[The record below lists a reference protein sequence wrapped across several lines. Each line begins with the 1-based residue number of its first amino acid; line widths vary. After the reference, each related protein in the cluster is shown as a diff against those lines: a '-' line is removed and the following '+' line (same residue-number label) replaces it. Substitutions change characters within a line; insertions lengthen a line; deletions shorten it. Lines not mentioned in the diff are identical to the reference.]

1 MADAPFLAVVLAFA
15 KRLVRRPMEY
25 VGRLAAERN
34 AARRGINPALLDE
47 PIASS
52 YARVSDA
59 TPHDG
64 WWQAVSAATGRAVVR
79 PNFLAKPAVQ
89 DWLAQAAVSDAFRK
103 LTKLEVIGADT
114 KSSSLRDFL
123 AQRYADFTGEK
134 AALAHGPIDRLIQIL
149 VAGCSYSLS
158 PSDRFIAGAFQEMY
172 RNFNQRFDALEAGR
186 SAEVQEAISAREL
199 SRPNPETARA
209 SQELHTILSLRT
221 FDRDLAL
228 KRIRRLLTRLQAGD
242 LLAADQQ
249 CKEEIRYWAARL
261 MATQSDT
268 LALAQQIRDDIAEG
282 NPETNLAAID
292 ALAAETQ
299 GDPEAAMRI
308 IRDKRDPDSRSVLFG
323 LMMRH
328 RGPAETLEWFDRQ
341 PDNDDVGFL
350 SAAGWQ
356 MWAICTA
363 KVSGPTILLSRLPL
377 LEAHWEQIPGLAL
390 FEAAA
395 NAAMLIPEEFREA
408 VWEHFPLYPGI
419 RPAQGQAAL
428 ARHERATRCIA
439 FVRRVARGRV
449 SDACDAELDG
459 WHLWL
464 QLMNP
469 DAEPA
474 KAASNDLSHQ
484 MTEGTKAVSAI
495 AFAHA
500 FEIDFP
506 TEPLAYH
513 LQERERLGG
522 LNDSE
527 LAAEFL
533 LNLRMMTP
541 GEFAAYVTT
550 NRERLLQVLV
560 PDFVTAVHV
569 QAVAESEGPEMA
581 EQLVQEYG
589 DLIGRDQSNRLG
601 VMIAVQA
608 GVDPRSQLEKNYRRT
623 DQLTDLINLINFLK
637 QSSDYEALLPLARSH
652 FDRMRN
658 VSNALDVVQC
668 LLNTDPPDYQSA
680 IRFLDDIPDLLGQSQ
695 DLVLARALALFHAGR
710 LGDSRELNDA
720 VLRDHMRPD
729 SLRLDLG
736 LAIALGDWD
745 RIGEIT
751 TRAWEAHDQLAPHDL
766 MRFAHVAASQDPA
779 PDRALQFASAAVA
792 AGGDDAAVLAGAYG
806 LHFKVG
812 RDRDA
817 DPAWLAKAVDL
828 SSTADGPIWK
838 FDLHEV
844 TTNWLPER
852 EARAREIEAKWL
864 AGEIPIGLAA
874 SFFNVPLARLFL
886 HTTDQN
892 AIQPDGR
899 RLSILPIISG
909 THTPAD
915 LQPAMTVGLDITSI
929 FVLAYLDIL
938 ELAID
943 SFDHVTLAPNTMERL
958 FYERTEAAFHQPSRV
973 DSAKTALRLHLSGT
987 ILVEDGQPADSQLIE
1002 EFGEELALLFERA
1015 RITSGIVICVTPLHK
1030 PGTLLEQIAD
1040 TTAIREILMS
1050 LSVFCELLRDAG
1062 HLSAQDF
1069 EQVNG
1074 LLQPRDLWIPPFT
1087 IADLERPILV
1097 DRLAF
1102 QYLLD
1107 SNILPALARS
1117 GIRLHIHD
1125 FVIREIRSLS
1135 DEGDA
1140 GRSLIDRIEAI
1151 RHVLREGIAA
1161 GRVSFAEQI
1170 QPVPQHRQATSG
1182 FEVMASLLGASQD
1195 CDAILV
1201 DDRFVNKFPMVESSN
1216 GSSTPVA
1223 CVLDLLRLLLAQDK
1237 IDEHQQLAARQKLR
1251 QGGFAF
1257 IPLVSDDLL
1266 KPVSTVHLD
1275 DNARV
1280 IESRELTVLRQTA
1293 ARMHSLDF
1301 ATPEESL
1308 TLSASTKQAAVVT
1321 IQALW
1326 ETERTTQTASSR
1338 SDWVWD
1344 NVIALSLPNL
1354 SVISQPTNSTFIGD
1368 LLSVRTGMLLLPLPT
1383 WPEDL
1388 HLRYLQWIDAIIAR
1402 LLPANSDKIEGAL
1415 RSAREAISGLDV
1427 NQAAYGNLFF
1437 ARLPESARTK
1447 MTDLFPDFAT
1457 ICGIELAEVLS
1468 IGPDVK
1474 LPALDLLRSAARLL
1488 DSRTPQ
1494 SLSTL
1499 DEASI
1504 RLMLND
1510 ADEVSIELP
1519 TSDDGQPN
1527 LVAMPHLNLLSPN
1540 VQVRAATLAMI
1551 VHSLGPTTDYTSL
1564 AAAINTRK
1572 PIPEEMS
1579 QILSDLSSGVG
1590 ALQSRLAQRLRLG
1603 QPVQYSDF
1611 APDSLTYFDLA
1622 VGPRPNEPSPDAY
1635 VADVLTPYRR
1645 QLISRDLVRGLEIC
1659 CHGAVHPSLLPAP
1672 WLTDFSDNDLW
1683 GAVESIGTA
1692 GSPYFLL
1699 ALLDISLARRGDA
1712 RFEHHAETLVSL
1724 LLDLDSDNYE
1734 LLPLFFQL
1742 VFNQINLLENGTG
1755 LPPFWKRL
1763 AAWTQA
1769 GVCIRAIASTNS
1781 LNLAGLADWIRD
1793 GFTTA
1798 GHYANLVDGRVE
1810 PMILASRASK
1820 SLLQARTLLTLHALC
1835 AHHDPESIG
1844 LPGIDQ
1850 INDCL
1855 SKNTE
1860 QLGPGTYIPGPLAG
1874 HARPVESPDTDLK
1887 SQFLGS
1893 PHRDAGQLMS
1903 GLMLASQVFRL
1914 GESDLEW
1921 AAGLVQSHEPPS
1933 GVHSVSELMALLDP
1947 AAVVAAA
1954 SRNVPLADAI
1964 ADAVVRAARDVTD
1977 DEIPALTPLLLNAAS
1992 AHDND
1997 DNWFAWLESQFAR
2010 VAANLPGPP
2019 RGALRLFLD
2028 CLYQLEIALPTER
2041 WFHLR
2046 AKSIA
2051 LAGSSSPPI
2060 HTKVSDDDIE

>member
-1 MADAPFLAVVLAFA
+1 MADAPFFAIALAFA
-15 KRLVRRPMEY
+15 KSLVLAPINYM
-25 VGRLAAERN
+25 GRLFAERK
-34 AARRGINPALLDE
+34 AARQTINPALLDE

-52 YARVSDA
+52 YARVSSA
-59 TPHDG
+59 SPQPG
-64 WWQAVSAATGRAVVR
+64 WWQAVSAAAGRAIVR
-79 PNFLAKPAVQ
+79 PSFLAKLAVQ
-89 DWLAQAAVSDAFRK
+89 DWLAEAAVADAFKK
-103 LTKLEVIGADT
+103 LTKLQIVGGDT
-114 KSSSLRDFL
+114 KSSPQRAYL
-123 AQRYADFTGEK
+123 AQRYSDFTGEK
-134 AALAHGPIDRLIQIL
+134 AAFAHGPIDRLIQVL

-158 PSDRFIAGAFQEMY
+158 PSDRFIAGAFQELY
-172 RNFNQRFDALEAGR
+172 GKLNQRFDALEADR
-186 SAEVQEAISAREL
+186 DAELHEAISALESSPRN
-199 SRPNPETARA
+199 SQTARA
-209 SQELHTILSLRT
+209 SHELHTIVSLRT
-221 FDRDLAL
+221 FDEDLAL
-228 KRIRRLLTRLQAGD
+228 KRIRRLLARLEAD
-242 LLAADQQ
+242 LLAADRQ
-249 CKEEIRYWAARL
+249 CKEEIRLWAARL
-261 MATQSDT
+261 LATRGDT
-268 LALAQQIRDDIAEG
+268 LHFAQQIRDDIEEN
-282 NPETNLAAID
+282 NPDADLAAID

-299 GDPEAAMRI
+299 GNPEIAMRL
-308 IRDKRDPDSRSVLFG
+308 IRDKRDPDCRSVLFH
-323 LMMRH
+323 LMIRH
-328 RGPAETLEWFDRQ
+328 KGSTEALEWFDRQ
-341 PDNDDVGFL
+341 PQNDDAGFL
-350 SAAGWQ
+350 SAAGWLA
-356 MWAICTA
+356 WAICVA
-363 KVSGPTILLSRLPL
+363 KASGPITLLSRLPL
-377 LEAHWEQIPGLAL
+377 LEVHWEEIPGLAL
-390 FEAAA
+390 LEAAT
-395 NAAMLIPEEFREA
+395 NAAMLIPEELRDAF
-408 VWEHFPLYPGI
+408 WQHYPLYAGI
-419 RPAQGQAAL
+419 RPPQGHDPQAH
-428 ARHERATRCIA
+428 HERATKCIA
-439 FVRRVARGRV
+439 FVRKSARGRV
-449 SDACDAELDG
+449 SDAWDAELDG

-464 QLMNP
+464 QLMDP
-469 DAEPA
+469 DPEHA
-474 KAASNDLSHQ
+474 KEARNHLSHQ
-484 MTEGTKAVSAI
+484 MAEGDRAVNAV

-500 FEIDFP
+500 FEIEFP
-506 TEPLAYH
+506 TEPLAHH
-513 LQERERLGG
+513 LRERESLGG

-527 LAAEFL
+527 LGAEFL
-533 LNLRMMTP
+533 LNLKIMTP
-541 GEFAAYVTT
+541 ADFAAYVTT
-550 NRERLLQVLV
+550 KRERLLQVLV
-560 PDFVTAVHV
+560 PEFVTAVHV
-569 QAVAESEGPEMA
+569 QAVAEAEGPEMA

-589 DLIGRDQSNRLG
+589 DLIGSDQSSRLG

-608 GVDPRSQLEKNYRRT
+608 GADPRSQLEENYRRT
-623 DQLTDLINLINFLK
+623 DQLTDLVNLINFLK
-637 QSSDYEALLPLARSH
+637 QSSDYEALQPLARSH
-652 FDRMRN
+652 FARIRN
-658 VSNALDVVQC
+658 VANALDVVQC
-668 LLNTDPPDYQSA
+668 LLDTDPPDHQSA
-680 IRFLDDIPDLLGQSQ
+680 IRFLDDIPDLLEQSQ
-695 DLVLARALALFHAGR
+695 DLVLAKALALFHAGR
-710 LGDSRELNDA
+710 LRDSRELNDA

-751 TRAWEAHDQLAPHDL
+751 TRAWEAHSHLAPHDL
-766 MRFAHVAASQDPA
+766 MRFAHVAASQDPT

-792 AGGDDAAVLAGAYG
+792 ARGDDAAVLAGAYG

-838 FDLHEV
+838 CDIHEV
-844 TTNWLPER
+844 TASWLPER

-864 AGEIPIGLAA
+864 AGEIPIGMVA

-886 HTTDQN
+886 HTTAQN
-892 AIQPDGR
+892 AVQPDGR
-899 RLSILPIISG
+899 RLSVLPIISG
-909 THTPAD
+909 THTPVD
-915 LQPAMTVGLDITSI
+915 LQPAMTVGLEITSV

-973 DSAKTALRLHLSGT
+973 DSAKTALRLHLSGN
-987 ILVEDGQPADSQLIE
+987 IFVEDGQPTDSQLID

-1015 RITSGIVICVTPLHK
+1015 RDTSGIVVCVTPLHK

-1040 TTAIREILMS
+1040 TTLIRDNLMP
-1050 LSVFCELLRDAG
+1050 LSVFCELLRIAG

-1069 EQVNG
+1069 EQVSG
-1074 LLQPRDLWIPPFT
+1074 LIQPRDLSVPAFT
-1087 IADLERPILV
+1087 IADLERPIFV

-1107 SNILPALARS
+1107 PNILPALAPS
-1117 GIRLHIHD
+1117 GIRLRIHD
-1125 FVIREIRSLS
+1125 LVLREIRSLS
-1135 DEGDA
+1135 DEGDT
-1140 GRSLIDRIEAI
+1140 GRSLIDRIEEI

-1161 GRVSFAEQI
+1161 GRVSFAEQL
-1170 QPVPQHRQATSG
+1170 QSVSQQRQTSG

-1195 CDAILV
+1195 CDALLV

-1216 GSSTPVA
+1216 GSSSPIA
-1223 CVLDLLRLLLAQDK
+1223 CVLDLLRLLLAQGK
-1237 IDEHQQLAARQKLR
+1237 IDDHQHLTARQKLR

-1257 IPLVSDDLL
+1257 IPLESDDLL
-1266 KPVSTVHLD
+1266 KPVSTVHVD
-1275 DNARV
+1275 DDARV
-1280 IESRELTVLRQTA
+1280 IENRELTVLRQTA

-1308 TLSASTKQAAVVT
+1308 TLSASTKQAAVAT

-1326 ETERTTQTASSR
+1326 EAECTTQTASSR
-1338 SDWVWD
+1338 SNWVWD
-1344 NVIALSLPNL
+1344 NVIAPSLPNL
-1354 SVISQPTNSTFIGD
+1354 SVISQPTNSTLIGD

-1388 HLRYLQWIDAIIAR
+1388 HQRYLQWIDAIIAR
-1402 LLPANSDKIEGAL
+1402 LLPANSDKIEDAL

-1447 MTDLFPDFAT
+1447 MTKLFPDFAT
-1457 ICGIELAEVLS
+1457 TCGIELAEVVS

-1474 LPALDLLRSAARLL
+1474 LPALDLLHSAARLL
-1488 DSRTPQ
+1488 DSKTPQ
-1494 SLSTL
+1494 SVSTL

-1504 RLMLND
+1504 RLVLND
-1510 ADEVSIELP
+1510 AGDVTIELP
-1519 TSDDGQPN
+1519 ASDDGQPN

-1540 VQVRAATLAMI
+1540 IQVRAATLANI
-1551 VHSLGPTTDYTSL
+1551 VHSLGPTADYTSL
-1564 AAAINTRK
+1564 AEDINARK
-1572 PIPEEMS
+1572 PSPDEMS
-1579 QILSDLSSGVG
+1579 QILGDLSTGVG
-1590 ALQSRLAQRLRLG
+1590 SLQSRLARNLRLR
-1603 QPVQYSDF
+1603 QPVRLSDF
-1611 APDSLTYFDLA
+1611 VPDSLTYFDLA
-1622 VGPRPNEPSPDAY
+1622 VGPRPDAPSPDTY
-1635 VADVLTPYRR
+1635 VADILTPYRK
-1645 QLISRDLVRGLEIC
+1645 QLITRDLVRGLEIC

-1672 WLTDFSDNDLW
+1672 WLTDVSNNDLW
-1683 GAVESIGTA
+1683 AAVDSIGTA
-1692 GSPYFLL
+1692 GGPYFLL
-1699 ALLDISLARRGDA
+1699 ALLDISLARRADT
-1712 RFEHHAETLVSL
+1712 RFEHHAETLISL
-1724 LLDLDSDNYE
+1724 LLDLDSDYYE
-1734 LLPLFFQL
+1734 LFPLFFQL

-1781 LNLAGLADWIRD
+1781 LNLAGLADWIRH

-1820 SLLQARTLLTLHALC
+1820 SLLQARTLLGLQTLC
-1835 AHHDPESIG
+1835 AQYDPESLG
-1844 LPGIDQ
+1844 LPSIDR
-1850 INDCL
+1850 INQCL
-1855 SKNTE
+1855 SENIV
-1860 QLGPGTYIPGPLAG
+1860 QLGPGMYMPGPLAG

-1887 SQFLGS
+1887 RQFLGS
-1893 PHRDAGQLMS
+1893 SDQDAGQLMS

-1921 AAGLVQSHEPPS
+1921 AAGLVQSDEPHPR
-1933 GVHSVSELMALLDP
+1933 VHSVSDLMALLDP

-1954 SRNVPLADAI
+1954 NRNVPLADAI

-1977 DEIPALTPLLLNAAS
+1977 EETASLTQLLLNAAS
-1992 AHDND
+1992 AHDSD

-2028 CLYQLEIALPTER
+2028 CLYQLEIALPTAR